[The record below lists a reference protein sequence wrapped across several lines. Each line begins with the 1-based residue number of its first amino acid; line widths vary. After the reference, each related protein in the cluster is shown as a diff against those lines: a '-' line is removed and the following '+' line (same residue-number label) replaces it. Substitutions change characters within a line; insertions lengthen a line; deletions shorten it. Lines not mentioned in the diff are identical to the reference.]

1 MIVKRDFERRVHENY
16 LSFQSREMMSCYVFF
31 GNFKLVLIIDFLIF

>member
-16 LSFQSREMMSCYVFF
+16 LFFQSLEMMSCYVVF